1 MTHVPVLAGWWR
13 IVDSVWRE
21 NMERQFNGRVLI
33 ASSGTFDHAS
43 EEVQMRMISWVMAV
57 YWNSWDWLKAKQKV
71 VPKND

>member
-1 MTHVPVLAGWWR
+1 
-13 IVDSVWRE
+13 
-21 NMERQFNGRVLI
+21 MERQFNGRVLI